1 MAAGPDSWTLHD
13 LHEHLQA
20 AVELELL
27 VIPPYLCALYSLHP
41 GTNEEAALIIR
52 SVVVEEMLHMILA
65 ANVLNAVGGTPEVGC
80 GEWAPSYP
88 SKTPYHRGPL
98 GVGLRPFGDVALDTF
113 LAIENPSYPLPPPPK
128 ASAAASTPRLMTL
141 GRDGEGYRTIGEFY
155 DAIADGLR
163 SLVERLG
170 PDAVFTGEA
179 SRQVGPEHYYA
190 SGGEAIPVGGLET
203 ALQAI
208 TEVVEQGEG
217 EVTLPPSGEKFDPD
231 RDLAHFYRFN
241 ELRRGRRYRVDD
253 LPETPAGEPVVLD
266 LEAVYP
272 MKPNLRTSEIRTPEL
287 RRMAE
292 ACNGIWSSLLRQLET
307 ALTGS
312 PNELRSAV
320 GTMFELKYA
329 ACELLRVPLADD
341 AGFHAGPT
349 FEVAGGGRHPPAAA
363 RVARPPARRG
373 AGSRG

>member
-1 MAAGPDSWTLHD
+1 MAAGPDSWNLHD

-65 ANVLNAVGGTPEVGC
+65 ANVLNAVGGTPEVGR

-88 SKTPYHRGPL
+88 TRIPYHAGPL
-98 GVGLRPFGDVALDTF
+98 EVGLRPFGDVALDTF
-113 LAIENPSYPLPPPPK
+113 LAIENPSYPLSDPLL

-141 GRDGEGYRTIGEFY
+141 GQDGEGYRTIGEFY
-155 DAIADGLR
+155 KAIGRGLC
-163 SLVERLG
+163 SLVDRLG
-170 PDAVFTGEA
+170 ERAVFTGKA
-179 SRQVGPEHYYA
+179 DRQVGPEHYYS
-190 SGGEAIPVGGLET
+190 SGGRARRVDNLEK
-203 ALQAI
+203 ALKAVDEI
-208 TEVVEQGEG
+208 VEQGEG
-217 EVTLPPSGEKFDPD
+217 EVTVPPPGEKFDAD

-241 ELRRGRRYRVDD
+241 ELRRGRRYLVGD
-253 LPETPAGEPVVLD
+253 LPDDPTGEPVVLD

-272 MKPNLRTSEIRTPEL
+272 MRPNLRVSDIRTPEL
-287 RRMAE
+287 RRLAE
-292 ACNGIWSSLLRQLET
+292 ACNALWPGLLRQIET

-312 PNELRSAV
+312 PDELRDAV

-329 ACELLRVPLADD
+329 ACELLRIPLPDD
-341 AGFHAGPT
+341 AGLHAGPT
-349 FEVAGGGRHPPAAA
+349 FEVVP
-363 RVARPPARRG
+363 
-373 AGSRG
+373 

>member
-1 MAAGPDSWTLHD
+1 MAAGPDSWNLHD

-65 ANVLNAVGGTPEVGC
+65 ANVLNAVGGTPAVGR

-88 SKTPYHRGPL
+88 TRIPYHEGPL
-98 GVGLRPFGDVALDTF
+98 EVGLRPFGDVALDTF
-113 LAIENPSYPLPPPPK
+113 LAIENPSYPLSHPPR
-128 ASAAASTPRLMTL
+128 ATAAASTPRLMTL
-141 GRDGEGYRTIGEFY
+141 GSDGEGYRTIGEFY
-155 DAIADGLR
+155 DAIAAGLR

-170 PDAVFTGEA
+170 PEAVFTGEA
-179 SRQVGPEHYYA
+179 ARQVGPEHYYA
-190 SGGEAIPVGGLET
+190 SGGHAIRVDGLER

-208 TEVVEQGEG
+208 EEVVAQGEG
-217 EVTLPPSGEKFDPD
+217 EVTVPPPGEKFDAD

-241 ELRRGRRYRVDD
+241 ELRRGRRYLVGD
-253 LPETPAGEPVVLD
+253 LPDDPTGEPIVLD

-272 MKPNLRTSEIRTPEL
+272 MRPNLRVSDIRTPEL

-292 ACNGIWSSLLRQLET
+292 ACNGIWAGLLRQIET

-312 PNELRSAV
+312 PDELREAV

-329 ACELLRVPLADD
+329 ACELLRIPLPGD
-341 AGFHAGPT
+341 AGHHAGPT
-349 FEVAGGGRHPPAAA
+349 FEV
-363 RVARPPARRG
+363 V
-373 AGSRG
+373 